1 MREIDWRYDKIVKIR
16 VPFFDA
22 GKSRS
27 GHVDG
32 RPPPLL
38 SLPFLRRRPPTSL
51 SEHVSEPV
59 IAGIRFSNRFIGFV
73 PFLKGHL
80 QLPPVNTCMHRR
92 IPVTGIKRRKLLSF
106 CGVHLHLHLHL
117 PPPPPACRPF
127 SGLTLD

>member
-73 PFLKGHL
+73 LFFERTFTASPGEHVYA
-80 QLPPVNTCMHRR
+80 PPH
-92 IPVTGIKRRKLLSF
+92 TGYRY
-106 CGVHLHLHLHL
+106 
-117 PPPPPACRPF
+117 
-127 SGLTLD
+127 